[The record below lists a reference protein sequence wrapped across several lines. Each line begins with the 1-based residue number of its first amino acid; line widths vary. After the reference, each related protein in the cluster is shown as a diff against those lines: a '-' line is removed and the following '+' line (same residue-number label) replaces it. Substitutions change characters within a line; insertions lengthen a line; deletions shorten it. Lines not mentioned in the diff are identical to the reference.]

1 MAIVEEIGQGA
12 GGSGYIWS
20 SLDELLQSLVKL
32 SKDLALPDTLVSGFM
47 NEVDELGLEP
57 YKIKSLQI
65 VKEMVPK
72 IKEVETDWGWEEV
85 STDNQIRI
93 LGNIIR
99 LHGVD
104 SWSSIEVCNSIND
117 ISPHLPSS
125 LPLNL
130 LPTLRP
136 YFAPHP
142 SLSSASRPLKTTT
155 GGKDVNMDMH
165 EIQPFKSAAGWGS
178 HNILRWCASRLTADE
193 VEKNLGLV
201 LPPTLVMMDDYE
213 PSWRETG
220 ATVLESWTFKL
231 DPAVLHRMGLDA
243 LLLKSLIHTL
253 SLHPNPPVYKV
264 LPITLHLIE
273 YTNPPGRERTE
284 LYGNIMEKHF
294 VQGWVYAP
302 SGIEGKVVSIG
313 LAEELIIMCDLLGPA
328 IVRWLKSIISHLLD
342 PIQYPPTPPI
352 IPHYKSNLTALL
364 HLIRTI
370 RATGRLARWR
380 GQVLDILSRLWVQ
393 CQERKGIED
402 TEEEAMLKPLE
413 ELVKELFKEIAL
425 QIPSVIE
432 VEYPQLLSLSTTMFK
447 DLIAA
452 ST

>member
-1 MAIVEEIGQGA
+1 M
-12 GGSGYIWS
+12 
-20 SLDELLQSLVKL
+20 
-32 SKDLALPDTLVSGFM
+32 VS
-47 NEVDELGLEP
+47 
-57 YKIKSLQI
+57 
-65 VKEMVPK
+65 
-72 IKEVETDWGWEEV
+72 
-85 STDNQIRI
+85 
-93 LGNIIR
+93 LGNNDKAPLIF
-99 LHGVD
+99 
-104 SWSSIEVCNSIND
+104 SD

-231 DPAVLHRMGLDA
+231 DPAALHRMGLDA

-328 IVRWLKSIISHLLD
+328 IVRWLKVIRSLLLFLSILTCNVRASFPIFLIQFSTRLRRPSFHIINPIS
-342 PIQYPPTPPI
+342 
-352 IPHYKSNLTALL
+352 PHSCISSA
-364 HLIRTI
+364 
-370 RATGRLARWR
+370 
-380 GQVLDILSRLWVQ
+380 Q
-393 CQERKGIED
+393 
-402 TEEEAMLKPLE
+402 
-413 ELVKELFKEIAL
+413 
-425 QIPSVIE
+425 
-432 VEYPQLLSLSTTMFK
+432 
-447 DLIAA
+447 
-452 ST
+452 